1 MLHLRGDFTLQ
12 TASLSCPLL
21 YCQAQQR
28 CIMLHLQAGTVVL
41 LLALGT
47 IEVILLNPHMNKVR
61 TEAWQA
67 VGRLTILRMAQICH

>member
-1 MLHLRGDFTLQ
+1 
-12 TASLSCPLL
+12 
-21 YCQAQQR
+21 
-28 CIMLHLQAGTVVL
+28 MLHLQAGTVVL